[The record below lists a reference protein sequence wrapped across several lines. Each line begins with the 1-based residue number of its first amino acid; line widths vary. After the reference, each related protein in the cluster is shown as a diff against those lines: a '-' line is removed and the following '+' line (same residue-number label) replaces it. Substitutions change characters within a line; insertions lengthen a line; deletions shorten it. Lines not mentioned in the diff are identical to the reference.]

1 MGYTD
6 YNTFLMF
13 GDSITEYAFNQFPGE
28 SKEPQFCLG
37 AGLQQAYARK
47 LQILQRGFSGY
58 TSRDAVPLAKSI
70 LKTEHDDVSET
81 KKIKIAYVFFGTND
95 ARKNGKSS
103 ENRQSIPLHDY
114 IFNMRSIVEEF
125 LERNIPVIVIAPGLH
140 SQELWDKNQ
149 PQDLITGDYRDNKT
163 NKMYQDALVEA
174 ITDVPVI
181 PLYDIM
187 EKWLKTNSNNPDDY
201 STLLSDGI
209 HYKGTGYRI
218 LYDAI
223 IDAIETYYNKA
234 SPSTLPYRFP
244 IYNELTDDT
253 FKSIN

>member
-95 ARKNGKSS
+95 ARKKGKSTD
-103 ENRQSIPLHDY
+103 NRESIPLDKY
-114 IFNMRSIVEEF
+114 IHNMKLTVAEF
-125 LERNIPVIVIAPGLH
+125 KKRNIPLIVIAPGLH
-140 SQELWDKNQ
+140 GQALWDKVD
-149 PQDLITGDYRDNKT
+149 PQDLLTGDYRDNET
-163 NKMYQDALVEA
+163 NKMYHDALVEA

-187 EKWLKTNSNNPDDY
+187 DQWMKSNAQDQEDFGQ
-201 STLLSDGI
+201 LLYDGI
-209 HYKGTGYRI
+209 HLNGTGSRV

-223 IDAIETYYNKA
+223 MDTIDKNYKHL
-234 SPSTLPYRFP
+234 SPFYLSYRFP
-244 IYNELTDDT
+244 YSKKLTEST
-253 FKSIN
+253 FNNID